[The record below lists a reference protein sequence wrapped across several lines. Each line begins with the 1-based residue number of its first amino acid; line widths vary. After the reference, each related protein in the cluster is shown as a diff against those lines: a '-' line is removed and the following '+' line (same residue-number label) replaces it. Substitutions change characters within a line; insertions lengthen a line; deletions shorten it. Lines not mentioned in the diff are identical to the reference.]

1 VLIFSF
7 PEYEEYAGVAV
18 FNGLKIPVEN
28 FLQELKKAGDIEF
41 QLLNLNLIAGKEH
54 LYFSILNALHAFKNK
69 KNFSRSLGIEV
80 LLYASTQKQI
90 RNAIEVMG
98 VKPEQPVVLIAL
110 NSSKDKLE
118 KFFSQASK
126 FFKKE
131 IEDSIVEEWSE
142 EKIQKIKEA
151 FKISKEEVD
160 ALKVEGVSLPEI
172 LKKLIIERMAL
183 LSTKG

>member
-1 VLIFSF
+1 
-7 PEYEEYAGVAV
+7 
-18 FNGLKIPVEN
+18 
-28 FLQELKKAGDIEF
+28 
-41 QLLNLNLIAGKEH
+41 
-54 LYFSILNALHAFKNK
+54 
-69 KNFSRSLGIEV
+69 V

-131 IEDSIVEEWSE
+131 IEDSIVEDWSE